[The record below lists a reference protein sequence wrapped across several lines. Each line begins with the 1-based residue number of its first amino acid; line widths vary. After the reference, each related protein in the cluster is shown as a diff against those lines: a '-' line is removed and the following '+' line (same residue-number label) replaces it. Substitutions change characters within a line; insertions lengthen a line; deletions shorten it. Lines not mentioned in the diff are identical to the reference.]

1 VRDVVILGS
10 TGSIGTQALE
20 VVAEHLDQFR
30 VVGLAAGGQQ
40 IEVLARQALETGA
53 QTVAVSR
60 ATAVQ
65 DLQLALYAE
74 ASRRGW
80 SKGEV
85 KLPRILAGPDVTAEL
100 AAMPCDVRGSQQRLR
115 RCTPAES
122 LPSLTKS
129 LWWSVV
135 HW

>member
-1 VRDVVILGS
+1 MTDLARRAAEKSVSTCHTSPVRDVVILGS

-20 VVAEHLDQFR
+20 VVAEHLDQFQ

-40 IEVLARQALETGA
+40 IEVLARQALDTGA

-60 ATAVQ
+60 ATTVQ

-85 KLPRILAGPDVTAEL
+85 QAAAHSRGPRRD
-100 AAMPCDVRGSQQRLR
+100 R
-115 RCTPAES
+115 
-122 LPSLTKS
+122 
-129 LWWSVV
+129 
-135 HW
+135 